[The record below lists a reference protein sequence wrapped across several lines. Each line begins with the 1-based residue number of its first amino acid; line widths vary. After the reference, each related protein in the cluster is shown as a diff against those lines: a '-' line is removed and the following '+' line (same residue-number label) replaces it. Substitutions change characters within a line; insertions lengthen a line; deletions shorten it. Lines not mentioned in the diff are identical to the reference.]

1 MATFGAAVRAT
12 TVEGISAMG
21 AQVRIEDLN
30 HPEGGHARVVFDG
43 VGRLTVESILIR
55 RFDQRENFLSVEGW
69 RGAETPIQPQSV
81 EASGGSIAVVIGPDV
96 TEWLEYGERIEI
108 GLVAPG
114 QIVPTHT
121 GMALWPEIGSFTGH
135 RRGRGRIVS
144 GTAARPRPAAP
155 PPPPPP
161 PPPRPAPAAAPTVI
175 APRPVAIVPAPA
187 PPPAPAPAKRRAWPL
202 VAGLLVFFALAGA
215 GGYYGYRTW
224 WNPPDER
231 IATPTSAIDLASL
244 VNRSPE
250 EVFRMGETL
259 WNQGSYDVALLL
271 FEDSSRRGYGP
282 AHTRIGRLYD
292 PASFQAGRPFQRPNM
307 RKAIEHFDA
316 AAAAGDA
323 AARPLREALVQRVRE
338 AARGSDAA
346 AREAQA
352 IVQELRL

>member
-1 MATFGAAVRAT
+1 
-12 TVEGISAMG
+12 MG

-30 HPEGGHARVVFDG
+30 HPEGGHARIVFDG
-43 VGRLTVESILIR
+43 VGRMTVESILIR

-81 EASGGSIAVVIGPDV
+81 EAAGSAIAVVIGPDV
-96 TEWLEYGERIEI
+96 TEWLDYGERIEV

-114 QIVPTHT
+114 QIVPAQS

-144 GTAARPRPAAP
+144 GTAPRPRPAAV
-155 PPPPPP
+155 PP
-161 PPPRPAPAAAPTVI
+161 PPPRPAPPAPPTVI
-175 APRPVAIVPAPA
+175 APRPIPVPAAPP
-187 PPPAPAPAKRRAWPL
+187 PPPAPAPAAARRRVMPI
-202 VAGLLVFFALAGA
+202 VAGLILLAALAG
-215 GGYYGYRTW
+215 GGYYAYETW
-224 WNPPDER
+224 WKVPEDR
-231 IATPTSAIDLASL
+231 IATPLSALDLASL

-282 AHTRIGRLYD
+282 AHTRIGKLYD
-292 PASFQAGRPFQRPNM
+292 PATFQAGRPFQRANA
-307 RKAIEHFDA
+307 RKALEHFDA

-323 AARPLREALVQRVRE
+323 AARPLRQALVERLRE
-338 AARGSDAA
+338 TARGSDAP
-346 AREAQA
+346 AREAQT
-352 IVQELRL
+352 IIQELRL